1 MLILKKAELLSIQ
14 IERLQQETTI
24 LKELLKTKNE
34 YIGMQQNKI
43 SDLARQNRILTYK
56 VDNITERLQGSVLS
70 YG

>member
-1 MLILKKAELLSIQ
+1 MLILRKTELLSIQ
-14 IERLQQETTI
+14 IERLQQETAI

-43 SDLARQNRILTYK
+43 SDLERQNRILTYK